1 MGLKRKLEGEV
12 EIRESAADVL
22 HDLYKNRPH
31 HIAHSGGSNFIQNC
45 DLHNGVVAKPGAIFS
60 WTYTL
65 DGKQRTGKT
74 EIEEIDEEKKLV
86 RYELIEGDLFD
97 EYKSMSF
104 ICHVTPKDQGSCTL
118 KWIIEYEKVHPGIPE
133 PSSMLDA
140 LLSAAKDMDD
150 HHHPNK

>member
-74 EIEEIDEEKKLV
+74 EIEEIDEEKKMV
-86 RYELIEGDLFD
+86 RQKVVEGDLLD
-97 EYKSMSF
+97 EYKSLVF
-104 ICHVTPKDQGSCTL
+104 ICHAIPKGKGSSTVKWTL
-118 KWIIEYEKVHPGIPE
+118 EYEKVHPGIPE

-140 LLSAAKDMDD
+140 LLEAAKGIED
-150 HHHPNK
+150 HHHGSK